1 MLENYYE
8 KKSWKKDELIL
19 GIDEA
24 GRGPLAGP
32 LVVAGVVFPKNYQN
46 DFINDSKKL
55 TKSKRIDLFQAIIN
69 DALFYQIEVISVAEI
84 DEINILKA
92 TTNANYKIAKLANT
106 NYVLTD
112 AIKLELEKQEVIS
125 LIKGDQKSISI
136 AGASILAKVIR
147 DNLME
152 YYDFLYPAYGLKQH
166 KGYPT
171 KKHIAAIKKLGLSP
185 IHRKSFKI
193 KSLQQI
199 TLDL

>member
-171 KKHIAAIKKLGLSP
+171 EKHIMAIKKLGLSP